1 MRSESLRTARKLVI
15 IIPLAVIT
23 LFPLYWMATMAFKP
37 QSEWSPVTDIFWF
50 PSDPTLDNFR
60 QILGLDPIYEYLDA
74 TNAIKNSL
82 IAAVGGTILAMT
94 VGVGAAYGITR
105 FRAGGRLVPFQI
117 LQLRM
122 LPPVAVMIPILI
134 LWSYLHL
141 IDTYVGLILMYGV
154 VTFPF
159 AVWLMRGFFLDVPRE
174 ITQAAILDGC
184 THWGAFVKVVLPQV
198 KGGLAVTALFVFI
211 LNWSD
216 FLIALVL
223 SRSEVITGPVFLSSL
238 QFAGAGQ
245 LFGPQSALALILIL
259 PPAVFGLAIQR
270 YLVRGLTF
278 GAIKR

>member
-1 MRSESLRTARKLVI
+1 
-15 IIPLAVIT
+15 
-23 LFPLYWMATMAFKP
+23 
-37 QSEWSPVTDIFWF
+37 
-50 PSDPTLDNFR
+50 
-60 QILGLDPIYEYLDA
+60 
-74 TNAIKNSL
+74 
-82 IAAVGGTILAMT
+82 MT